1 MTENICIMRT
11 SLILALLSI
20 FGYNITSAQNKGT
33 GFVGKGYYRVRNL
46 TTERYIYVTDNKDYY
61 DITHDKEDFQGIQLW
76 KDATKAAKSPASVI
90 FIEELNSGFDLK
102 AQGTG
107 VYDLTGYYVNVIK
120 KSDGTYEV
128 SASRGGATKFLS
140 DDRTNS
146 SEQGKLGT
154 SGTTKYRRWIV
165 DKIEATHAT
174 NYIGISP
181 TITFNGKYYQTFY
194 ASFPFRTISPGMHV
208 YYISDVEGNFALLKE
223 IEGDVPAATPVI
235 IECAS
240 ANATDNRIEPLL
252 ITTAKVTD
260 NLLCGVYFCNGKR
273 PQESVDA
280 YTKFD
285 AATMRILTVAD
296 GKLVMSDNAPE
307 RLQEIMV
314 NDYTLYEQVP
324 AICIPANTCYL
335 NVDTSAPQELYVKRH
350 STGISNLHSN
360 NSSLTKEGVYSLDGT
375 QLRTTNNAEGLPAGI
390 YIIGGKKVVRR

>member
-1 MTENICIMRT
+1 MNRLH
-11 SLILALLSI
+11 SILLFTLCWYGMA
-20 FGYNITSAQNKGT
+20 YAQSKGT
-33 GFVGKGYYRVRNL
+33 GYVGKGYYRVRNL

-61 DITHDKEDFQGIQLW
+61 DIAHDKEDFQGIQLW
-76 KDATKAAKSPASVI
+76 KDAAKAAKSPASVI
-90 FIEELNSGFDLK
+90 FIEELYPGGFDLK

-107 VYDLTGYYVNVIK
+107 VYDLTGYCVNVTK

-128 SASRGGATKFLS
+128 SASRSGVTKFLS

-146 SEQGKLGT
+146 SDQGKLGT
-154 SGTTKYRRWIV
+154 SGTAKYRRWIV

-174 NYIGISP
+174 NYVGISP

-194 ASFPFRTISPGMHV
+194 ASFPFRTISLGMHV
-208 YYISDVEGNFALLKE
+208 YYISDVEGDLALIQE

-240 ANATDNRIEPLL
+240 ANATDNRIEPLPT
-252 ITTAKVTD
+252 TTARITD

-324 AICIPANTCYL
+324 AICIPANTCYFKAHANTPKQVFL
-335 NVDTSAPQELYVKRH
+335 TSDPTA
-350 STGISNLHSN
+350 I
-360 NSSLTKEGVYSLDGT
+360 NSLPCDKADKGQSRGVYSLDGT

-390 YIIGGKKVVRR
+390 YIIGGKKVVRK

>member
-1 MTENICIMRT
+1 M
-11 SLILALLSI
+11 A
-20 FGYNITSAQNKGT
+20 YAQSKGT
-33 GFVGKGYYRVRNL
+33 GYVGKGYYRVRNL

-61 DITHDKEDFQGIQLW
+61 DIAHDKEDFQGIQLW
-76 KDATKAAKSPASVI
+76 KDAAKAAKSPASVI
-90 FIEELNSGFDLK
+90 FIEELYPGGFDLK
-102 AQGTG
+102 SQGTG
-107 VYDLTGYYVNVIK
+107 VYDLTGYCVNVTK

-128 SASRGGATKFLS
+128 SASRSGVTKFLS

-146 SEQGKLGT
+146 SDQGKLGT
-154 SGTTKYRRWIV
+154 SGTAKYRRWIV

-174 NYIGISP
+174 NYVGISP
-181 TITFNGKYYQTFY
+181 TITFNGKCYQTFY
-194 ASFPFRTISPGMHV
+194 ASFPFRTISPGMRV
-208 YYISDVEGNFALLKE
+208 YYISDVEGDLALIQE

-240 ANATDNRIEPLL
+240 ANATDNRIEPLPT
-252 ITTAKVTD
+252 TTARVTD

-285 AATMRILTVAD
+285 AGTMRILTVAD

-324 AICIPANTCYL
+324 AICIPANTCYFKANANTPKQVFL
-335 NVDTSAPQELYVKRH
+335 TSDPMA
-350 STGISNLHSN
+350 ID
-360 NSSLTKEGVYSLDGT
+360 SLPSEKTDGGKPCGVYSLDGT
-375 QLRTTNNAEGLPAGI
+375 QLRTTNKAEGLPAGI

>member
-1 MTENICIMRT
+1 MNRLH
-11 SLILALLSI
+11 SILLFTLCWYGMA
-20 FGYNITSAQNKGT
+20 YAQSKGT
-33 GFVGKGYYRVRNL
+33 GYVGKGYYRVRNL

-61 DITHDKEDFQGIQLW
+61 DIAHDKEDFQGIQLW
-76 KDATKAAKSPASVI
+76 KDAAKAAKSPASVI
-90 FIEELNSGFDLK
+90 FIEELYPGGFDLK

-107 VYDLTGYYVNVIK
+107 VYDLTGYCVNVTK

-128 SASRGGATKFLS
+128 SASRSGVTKFLS

-146 SEQGKLGT
+146 SDQGKLGT
-154 SGTTKYRRWIV
+154 SGTAKYRRWIV

-174 NYIGISP
+174 NYVGISP

-194 ASFPFRTISPGMHV
+194 ASFPFRAISLGMHV
-208 YYISDVEGNFALLKE
+208 YYISDVEGDLALIQE

-240 ANATDNRIEPLL
+240 ANATDNRIEPLPT
-252 ITTAKVTD
+252 TTARVTD

-324 AICIPANTCYL
+324 AICIPANTCYFKANANTPKQVFL
-335 NVDTSAPQELYVKRH
+335 TSDPMA
-350 STGISNLHSN
+350 ID
-360 NSSLTKEGVYSLDGT
+360 SLPSEKTDGGKPCGVYSLDGT
-375 QLRTTNNAEGLPAGI
+375 QLRTTKNAEGLPAGI

>member
-1 MTENICIMRT
+1 MNRLH
-11 SLILALLSI
+11 SILLFTLCWYGMA
-20 FGYNITSAQNKGT
+20 YAQSKGT
-33 GFVGKGYYRVRNL
+33 GYVGKGYYRVRNL

-61 DITHDKEDFQGIQLW
+61 DIAHDKEDFQGIQLW
-76 KDATKAAKSPASVI
+76 KDAAKAAKSPASVI
-90 FIEELNSGFDLK
+90 FIEELYPGGFDLK

-107 VYDLTGYYVNVIK
+107 VYDLTGYCVNVTK

-128 SASRGGATKFLS
+128 SASRSGVTKFLS

-146 SEQGKLGT
+146 SDQGKLGT
-154 SGTTKYRRWIV
+154 SGTAKYRRWIV

-174 NYIGISP
+174 NYVGISP

-194 ASFPFRTISPGMHV
+194 ASFPFRTISPGMRV
-208 YYISDVEGNFALLKE
+208 YYISDVEGDLALIQE

-240 ANATDNRIEPLL
+240 ANATDNRIEPLPT
-252 ITTAKVTD
+252 TTAQVTD

-324 AICIPANTCYL
+324 AICIPANTCYFKANANTPKQVFL
-335 NVDTSAPQELYVKRH
+335 TSDPTA
-350 STGISNLHSN
+350 ID
-360 NSSLTKEGVYSLDGT
+360 SLPSEKTDGGKPCGVYSLDGT

>member
-1 MTENICIMRT
+1 M
-11 SLILALLSI
+11 A
-20 FGYNITSAQNKGT
+20 YAQSKGT
-33 GFVGKGYYRVRNL
+33 GYVGKGYYRVRNL

-61 DITHDKEDFQGIQLW
+61 DIAHDKEDFQGIQLW
-76 KDATKAAKSPASVI
+76 KDAAKAAKSPASVI
-90 FIEELNSGFDLK
+90 FIEELYPGGFDLK

-107 VYDLTGYYVNVIK
+107 VYDLTGYCVNVTK

-128 SASRGGATKFLS
+128 SASRSGVTKFLS

-146 SEQGKLGT
+146 SDQGKLGT
-154 SGTTKYRRWIV
+154 SGTAKYRRWIV

-174 NYIGISP
+174 NYVGISP

-208 YYISDVEGNFALLKE
+208 YYISDVEGDLALIQE

-240 ANATDNRIEPLL
+240 ANATDNRIEPPPT
-252 ITTAKVTD
+252 TTARVTD

-324 AICIPANTCYL
+324 AICIPANTCYFKANANTPKQVFL
-335 NVDTSAPQELYVKRH
+335 TSDPTA
-350 STGISNLHSN
+350 ID
-360 NSSLTKEGVYSLDGT
+360 SLPSEKTDSGKPCGVYSLDGT

>member
-1 MTENICIMRT
+1 MNRLH
-11 SLILALLSI
+11 SILLFTLCWYGMA
-20 FGYNITSAQNKGT
+20 YAQSKGT
-33 GFVGKGYYRVRNL
+33 GYVGKGYYRVRNL

-61 DITHDKEDFQGIQLW
+61 DIAHDKEDFQGIQLW
-76 KDATKAAKSPASVI
+76 KDAAKAAKSPASVI
-90 FIEELNSGFDLK
+90 FIEELYPGGFDLK

-107 VYDLTGYYVNVIK
+107 VYDLTGYCVNVTK

-128 SASRGGATKFLS
+128 SASRSGVTKFLS

-146 SEQGKLGT
+146 SDQGKLGT
-154 SGTTKYRRWIV
+154 SGTAKYRRWIV

-174 NYIGISP
+174 NYVGISP

-194 ASFPFRTISPGMHV
+194 ASFPFRTISPGMRV
-208 YYISDVEGNFALLKE
+208 YYISDVEGDLALIQE

-240 ANATDNRIEPLL
+240 ANATDNRIEPLPT
-252 ITTAKVTD
+252 TTARVTD
-260 NLLCGVYFCNGKR
+260 NLLCGIYFCNGKR

-324 AICIPANTCYL
+324 AICIPANTCYFKANANTPKQVFL
-335 NVDTSAPQELYVKRH
+335 TSDPMA
-350 STGISNLHSN
+350 ID
-360 NSSLTKEGVYSLDGT
+360 SLPSEKTDGGKPCGVYSLDGT

>member
-1 MTENICIMRT
+1 M
-11 SLILALLSI
+11 A
-20 FGYNITSAQNKGT
+20 YAQSKGT
-33 GFVGKGYYRVRNL
+33 GYVGKGYYRVRNL

-61 DITHDKEDFQGIQLW
+61 DIAHDKEDFQGIQLW
-76 KDATKAAKSPASVI
+76 KDAAKAAKSPASVI
-90 FIEELNSGFDLK
+90 FIEELYPGGFDLK

-107 VYDLTGYYVNVIK
+107 VYDLTGYCVNVTK

-128 SASRGGATKFLS
+128 SASRSGVTKFLS

-146 SEQGKLGT
+146 SDQGKLGT
-154 SGTTKYRRWIV
+154 SGTAKYRRWIV

-174 NYIGISP
+174 NYVGINP

-194 ASFPFRTISPGMHV
+194 ASFPFRTISPGMRV
-208 YYISDVEGNFALLKE
+208 YYISDVEGDLALIQE

-240 ANATDNRIEPLL
+240 ANATDNRIEPLPT
-252 ITTAKVTD
+252 TTARVTD

-324 AICIPANTCYL
+324 AICIPANTCYFKANANTPKQVFL
-335 NVDTSAPQELYVKRH
+335 TSDPTA
-350 STGISNLHSN
+350 ID
-360 NSSLTKEGVYSLDGT
+360 SLPSEKTDGGKPCGVYSLDGT

>member
-1 MTENICIMRT
+1 M
-11 SLILALLSI
+11 A
-20 FGYNITSAQNKGT
+20 YAQSKGT
-33 GFVGKGYYRVRNL
+33 GYVGKGYYRVRNL

-61 DITHDKEDFQGIQLW
+61 DIAHDKEDFQGIQLW
-76 KDATKAAKSPASVI
+76 KDAAKAAKSPASVI
-90 FIEELNSGFDLK
+90 FIEELYPGGFDLK

-107 VYDLTGYYVNVIK
+107 VYDLTGYCVNVTK

-128 SASRGGATKFLS
+128 SASRSGVTKFLS

-146 SEQGKLGT
+146 SDQGKLGT
-154 SGTTKYRRWIV
+154 SGTAKYRRWIV

-174 NYIGISP
+174 NYVGISP

-194 ASFPFRTISPGMHV
+194 ASFPFRTISPGMRV
-208 YYISDVEGNFALLKE
+208 YYISDVEGDLALIQE

-240 ANATDNRIEPLL
+240 ANATDNRIEPLPT
-252 ITTAKVTD
+252 TTARVTD

-324 AICIPANTCYL
+324 AICIPANTCYFKANANTPKQVFL
-335 NVDTSAPQELYVKRH
+335 TSDPMA
-350 STGISNLHSN
+350 ID
-360 NSSLTKEGVYSLDGT
+360 SLPSEKTDGGKPCGVYSLDGT
-375 QLRTTNNAEGLPAGI
+375 QLRTTNKAEGLPAGI

>member
-1 MTENICIMRT
+1 MNRLH
-11 SLILALLSI
+11 SILLFTLCWYGMA
-20 FGYNITSAQNKGT
+20 YAQSKGT
-33 GFVGKGYYRVRNL
+33 GYVGKGYYRVRNL

-61 DITHDKEDFQGIQLW
+61 DIAHDKEDFQGIQLW
-76 KDATKAAKSPASVI
+76 KDAAKAAKSPASVI
-90 FIEELNSGFDLK
+90 FIEELYPGGFDLK

-107 VYDLTGYYVNVIK
+107 VYDLTGYCVNVTK

-128 SASRGGATKFLS
+128 SASRSGVTKFLS

-146 SEQGKLGT
+146 SDQGKLGT
-154 SGTTKYRRWIV
+154 SGTAKYRRWIV

-174 NYIGISP
+174 NYVGISP

-194 ASFPFRTISPGMHV
+194 ASFPFRTISPGMRV
-208 YYISDVEGNFALLKE
+208 YYISDVEGDLALIQE

-235 IECAS
+235 IECTS
-240 ANATDNRIEPLL
+240 ANATDNRIEPLPT
-252 ITTAKVTD
+252 TTAQVTD

-324 AICIPANTCYL
+324 AICIPANTCYFKANANTPKQVFL
-335 NVDTSAPQELYVKRH
+335 TSDPTA
-350 STGISNLHSN
+350 ID
-360 NSSLTKEGVYSLDGT
+360 SLPSEKTDGGKPCGVYSLDGT

>member
-1 MTENICIMRT
+1 MNRLH
-11 SLILALLSI
+11 SFLL
-20 FGYNITSAQNKGT
+20 FTLCWYGMAYAQSKGT
-33 GFVGKGYYRVRNL
+33 GYVGKGYYRVRNL

-61 DITHDKEDFQGIQLW
+61 DIAHDKEDFQGIQLW
-76 KDATKAAKSPASVI
+76 KDAAKAAKSPASVI
-90 FIEELNSGFDLK
+90 FIEELYPGGFDLK

-107 VYDLTGYYVNVIK
+107 VYDLTGYCVNVIK

-128 SASRGGATKFLS
+128 SASRSGVTKFLS

-146 SEQGKLGT
+146 SDQGKLGT
-154 SGTTKYRRWIV
+154 SGTAKYRRWIV

-174 NYIGISP
+174 NYVGISP

-194 ASFPFRTISPGMHV
+194 ASFPFRTISPGMRV
-208 YYISDVEGNFALLKE
+208 YYISDVEGDLALIQE

-240 ANATDNRIEPLL
+240 ANATDNRIEPLPT
-252 ITTAKVTD
+252 TTARVTD

-324 AICIPANTCYL
+324 AICIPANTCYFKANANTPKQVFL
-335 NVDTSAPQELYVKRH
+335 TSDPTA
-350 STGISNLHSN
+350 ID
-360 NSSLTKEGVYSLDGT
+360 SLPSEKTDGGKPCGVYSLDGT

>member
-1 MTENICIMRT
+1 MNRLH
-11 SLILALLSI
+11 SILLFTLCWYGMA
-20 FGYNITSAQNKGT
+20 YAQSKGT
-33 GFVGKGYYRVRNL
+33 GYVGKGYYRVRNL

-61 DITHDKEDFQGIQLW
+61 DIAHDKEDFQGIQLW
-76 KDATKAAKSPASVI
+76 KDAAKAAKSPASVI
-90 FIEELNSGFDLK
+90 FIEELYPGGFDLK

-107 VYDLTGYYVNVIK
+107 VYDLTGYYVNVTK

-165 DKIEATHAT
+165 DKIEANHAT
-174 NYIGISP
+174 NYVGINP

-208 YYISDVEGNFALLKE
+208 YYISDVEGDLALIQE

-240 ANATDNRIEPLL
+240 ANATDNRIEPLPT
-252 ITTAKVTD
+252 TTARVTD

-324 AICIPANTCYL
+324 AICIPANTCYFKANANTPKQVFL
-335 NVDTSAPQELYVKRH
+335 TSDPTA
-350 STGISNLHSN
+350 ID
-360 NSSLTKEGVYSLDGT
+360 SLPSEKTDGGKPCGVYSLDGT

>member
-1 MTENICIMRT
+1 MNRLH
-11 SLILALLSI
+11 SILLFTLCWYGMA
-20 FGYNITSAQNKGT
+20 YAQSKGT
-33 GFVGKGYYRVRNL
+33 GYVGKGYYRVRNL

-61 DITHDKEDFQGIQLW
+61 DIAHDKEDFQGIQLW
-76 KDATKAAKSPASVI
+76 KDAAKAAKSPASVI
-90 FIEELNSGFDLK
+90 FIEELYPGGFDLK

-107 VYDLTGYYVNVIK
+107 VYDLTGYCVNVTK

-128 SASRGGATKFLS
+128 SASRSGVTKFLS

-146 SEQGKLGT
+146 SDQGKLGT
-154 SGTTKYRRWIV
+154 SGTAKYRRWIV

-174 NYIGISP
+174 NYVGISP

-208 YYISDVEGNFALLKE
+208 YYISDVEGYLALIQE

-240 ANATDNRIEPLL
+240 ANATDNRIEPLPT
-252 ITTAKVTD
+252 TTARVTD

-324 AICIPANTCYL
+324 AICIPANTCYFKANANTPKQVFL
-335 NVDTSAPQELYVKRH
+335 TSDPTA
-350 STGISNLHSN
+350 ID
-360 NSSLTKEGVYSLDGT
+360 SLPSEKTDGGKPCGVYSLDGT
-375 QLRTTNNAEGLPAGI
+375 QLRTTNKAEGLPAGI

>member
-1 MTENICIMRT
+1 MNRLH
-11 SLILALLSI
+11 SILLFTLCWYGMA
-20 FGYNITSAQNKGT
+20 YAQSKGT
-33 GFVGKGYYRVRNL
+33 GYVGKGYYRVRNL

-61 DITHDKEDFQGIQLW
+61 DIAHDKEDFQGIQLW
-76 KDATKAAKSPASVI
+76 KDAAKAAKSPASVI
-90 FIEELNSGFDLK
+90 FIEELYPGGFDLK

-107 VYDLTGYYVNVIK
+107 VYDLTGYCVNVTK

-128 SASRGGATKFLS
+128 SASRSGVTKFLS

-146 SEQGKLGT
+146 SDQGKLGT
-154 SGTTKYRRWIV
+154 SGTAKYRRWIV

-174 NYIGISP
+174 NYVGISP

-208 YYISDVEGNFALLKE
+208 YYISDVEGDLALIQE

-240 ANATDNRIEPLL
+240 ANATDNRIEPLPT
-252 ITTAKVTD
+252 TTARVTD

-324 AICIPANTCYL
+324 AICIPANTCYFKANANTPKQVFL
-335 NVDTSAPQELYVKRH
+335 TSDPTA
-350 STGISNLHSN
+350 ID
-360 NSSLTKEGVYSLDGT
+360 SLPSEKTDGRKPCGVYSLDGT

>member
-1 MTENICIMRT
+1 MNRLH
-11 SLILALLSI
+11 SILLFTLCWYGMA
-20 FGYNITSAQNKGT
+20 YAQSKGT
-33 GFVGKGYYRVRNL
+33 GYVGKGYYRVRNL
-46 TTERYIYVTDNKDYY
+46 TTERYIYVTDNKDFY
-61 DITHDKEDFQGIQLW
+61 DIAHDKEDFQGIQLW
-76 KDATKAAKSPASVI
+76 KDAAKAAKSPASVI
-90 FIEELNSGFDLK
+90 FIEELYPGGFDLK

-107 VYDLTGYYVNVIK
+107 VYDLTGYCVNVTK

-128 SASRGGATKFLS
+128 SASRSGVTKFLS

-146 SEQGKLGT
+146 SDQGKLGT
-154 SGTTKYRRWIV
+154 SGTAKYRRWIV

-174 NYIGISP
+174 NYVGISP
-181 TITFNGKYYQTFY
+181 TITLNGKYYQTFY
-194 ASFPFRTISPGMHV
+194 ASFPFRTISPGMRV
-208 YYISDVEGNFALLKE
+208 YYISDVEGDLALIQE
-223 IEGDVPAATPVI
+223 IEGDVPAAMPVI

-240 ANATDNRIEPLL
+240 ANATDNRIEPLPT
-252 ITTAKVTD
+252 TTARVTD

-324 AICIPANTCYL
+324 AICIPANTCYFKAHANTPKQVFL
-335 NVDTSAPQELYVKRH
+335 TSDPTA
-350 STGISNLHSN
+350 ID
-360 NSSLTKEGVYSLDGT
+360 SLPSEKTDGGKPCGVYSLDGT

>member
-1 MTENICIMRT
+1 M
-11 SLILALLSI
+11 A
-20 FGYNITSAQNKGT
+20 YAQSKGT
-33 GFVGKGYYRVRNL
+33 GYVGKGYYRVRNL

-61 DITHDKEDFQGIQLW
+61 DIAHDKEDFQGIQLW
-76 KDATKAAKSPASVI
+76 KDAAKAAKSPASVI
-90 FIEELNSGFDLK
+90 FIEELYPGGFDLK

-107 VYDLTGYYVNVIK
+107 VYDLTGYCVNVTK

-128 SASRGGATKFLS
+128 SASRSGVTKFLS

-146 SEQGKLGT
+146 SDQGKLGT
-154 SGTTKYRRWIV
+154 SGTAKYRRWIV

-174 NYIGISP
+174 NYVGISP

-194 ASFPFRTISPGMHV
+194 ASFPFRTISPGMRV
-208 YYISDVEGNFALLKE
+208 YYISDVEGDLALIQE

-240 ANATDNRIEPLL
+240 ANATDNRIEPLPT
-252 ITTAKVTD
+252 TTARVTD

-324 AICIPANTCYL
+324 AICIPANTCYFKANANTPKQVFL
-335 NVDTSAPQELYVKRH
+335 TSDPTA
-350 STGISNLHSN
+350 ID
-360 NSSLTKEGVYSLDGT
+360 SLPSEKTDGGKPCGVYSLDGT

>member
-1 MTENICIMRT
+1 M
-11 SLILALLSI
+11 A
-20 FGYNITSAQNKGT
+20 YAQSKGT
-33 GFVGKGYYRVRNL
+33 GYVGKGYYRVRNL
-46 TTERYIYVTDNKDYY
+46 TTERYIYVTDNKDFY
-61 DITHDKEDFQGIQLW
+61 DIAHDKEDFQGIQLW
-76 KDATKAAKSPASVI
+76 KDAAKAAKSPASVI
-90 FIEELNSGFDLK
+90 FIEELYPGGFDLK

-107 VYDLTGYYVNVIK
+107 VYDLTGYCVNVTK

-128 SASRGGATKFLS
+128 SASRSGVTKFLS

-146 SEQGKLGT
+146 SDQGKLGT
-154 SGTTKYRRWIV
+154 SGTAKYRRWIV

-174 NYIGISP
+174 NYVGISP

-194 ASFPFRTISPGMHV
+194 ASFPFRTISPGMRV
-208 YYISDVEGNFALLKE
+208 YYISDVEGDLALIQE

-240 ANATDNRIEPLL
+240 ANATDNRIEPLPT
-252 ITTAKVTD
+252 TTARVTD

-324 AICIPANTCYL
+324 AICIPANTCYFKAHANTPKQVFL
-335 NVDTSAPQELYVKRH
+335 TSDPTA
-350 STGISNLHSN
+350 ID
-360 NSSLTKEGVYSLDGT
+360 SLPSEKTDGGKHCGVYSLDGT

>member
-1 MTENICIMRT
+1 MNRLH
-11 SLILALLSI
+11 SILLFTLCWYGMA
-20 FGYNITSAQNKGT
+20 YAQSKGT
-33 GFVGKGYYRVRNL
+33 GYVGKGYYRVRNL
-46 TTERYIYVTDNKDYY
+46 TTERYIYVTDNKDFY
-61 DITHDKEDFQGIQLW
+61 DIAHDKEDFQGIQLW
-76 KDATKAAKSPASVI
+76 KDAAKAAKSPASVI
-90 FIEELNSGFDLK
+90 FIEELYPGGFDLK

-107 VYDLTGYYVNVIK
+107 VYDLTGYCVNVTK

-128 SASRGGATKFLS
+128 SASRSGVTKFLS

-146 SEQGKLGT
+146 SDQGKLGT
-154 SGTTKYRRWIV
+154 SGTAKYRRWIV

-174 NYIGISP
+174 NYVGISP

-194 ASFPFRTISPGMHV
+194 ASFPFRTISLGMRV
-208 YYISDVEGNFALLKE
+208 YYISDVEGDLALIQE

-240 ANATDNRIEPLL
+240 TNATDNRIEPLPT
-252 ITTAKVTD
+252 TTARVTD

-324 AICIPANTCYL
+324 AICIPANTCYFKANANTPKQVFL
-335 NVDTSAPQELYVKRH
+335 TSDPTA
-350 STGISNLHSN
+350 ID
-360 NSSLTKEGVYSLDGT
+360 SLPSEKTDGRKPCGVYSLDGT

>member
-1 MTENICIMRT
+1 MNRLH
-11 SLILALLSI
+11 SILLFTLCWYGMA
-20 FGYNITSAQNKGT
+20 YAQSKGT
-33 GFVGKGYYRVRNL
+33 GYVGKGYYRVRNL

-61 DITHDKEDFQGIQLW
+61 DIAHDKEDFQGIQLW
-76 KDATKAAKSPASVI
+76 KDAAKAAKSPASVI
-90 FIEELNSGFDLK
+90 FIEELYPGGFDLK

-107 VYDLTGYYVNVIK
+107 VYDLTGYCVNVTK

-128 SASRGGATKFLS
+128 SASRSGVTKFLS

-146 SEQGKLGT
+146 SDQGKLGT
-154 SGTTKYRRWIV
+154 SGTAKYRRWIV

-174 NYIGISP
+174 NYVGISP

-194 ASFPFRTISPGMHV
+194 ASFPFRTISPGMRV
-208 YYISDVEGNFALLKE
+208 YYISDVEGDLALIQE

-240 ANATDNRIEPLL
+240 ANATDNRIEPLPT
-252 ITTAKVTD
+252 TTARVTD
-260 NLLCGVYFCNGKR
+260 NLLCGVYFCNGQR

-324 AICIPANTCYL
+324 AICIPANTCYFKANANTPKQVFL
-335 NVDTSAPQELYVKRH
+335 TSDPTA
-350 STGISNLHSN
+350 I
-360 NSSLTKEGVYSLDGT
+360 NSLPSEKTYGGKPCGVYSLDGT

>member
-1 MTENICIMRT
+1 MNRLH
-11 SLILALLSI
+11 SILLFTLCWYGMA
-20 FGYNITSAQNKGT
+20 YAQSKGT
-33 GFVGKGYYRVRNL
+33 GYVGKGYYRVRNL

-61 DITHDKEDFQGIQLW
+61 DIAHDKEDFQGIQLW
-76 KDATKAAKSPASVI
+76 KDAAKAAKSPASVI
-90 FIEELNSGFDLK
+90 FIEELYPGGFDLK

-107 VYDLTGYYVNVIK
+107 VYDLTGYCVNVTK

-128 SASRGGATKFLS
+128 SASRSGVTKFLS

-146 SEQGKLGT
+146 SDQGKLGT
-154 SGTTKYRRWIV
+154 SGTAKYRRWIV

-174 NYIGISP
+174 NYVGISP

-194 ASFPFRTISPGMHV
+194 ASFPFRTISPGMRV
-208 YYISDVEGNFALLKE
+208 YYISDVEGDLALIQE

-235 IECAS
+235 IECTS
-240 ANATDNRIEPLL
+240 ANATDNRIEPLPT
-252 ITTAKVTD
+252 TTAQVTD

-324 AICIPANTCYL
+324 AICIPANTCYFKAHANTPKQVFL
-335 NVDTSAPQELYVKRH
+335 TSDPTA
-350 STGISNLHSN
+350 ID
-360 NSSLTKEGVYSLDGT
+360 SLPSEKTDGGKPCGVYSLDGT
-375 QLRTTNNAEGLPAGI
+375 QLRTTNKAEGLPAGI

>member
-1 MTENICIMRT
+1 MNRLH
-11 SLILALLSI
+11 SILLFTLCWYGMA
-20 FGYNITSAQNKGT
+20 YAQSKGT
-33 GFVGKGYYRVRNL
+33 GYVGKGYYRVRNL

-61 DITHDKEDFQGIQLW
+61 DIAHDKEDFQGIQLW
-76 KDATKAAKSPASVI
+76 KDAAKAAKSPASVI
-90 FIEELNSGFDLK
+90 FIEELYPGGFDLK

-107 VYDLTGYYVNVIK
+107 VYDLTGYCVNVTK

-128 SASRGGATKFLS
+128 SASRSGVTKFLS

-146 SEQGKLGT
+146 SDQGKLGT
-154 SGTTKYRRWIV
+154 SGTAKYRRWIV
-165 DKIEATHAT
+165 DKIEANHAT
-174 NYIGISP
+174 NYVGISP

-194 ASFPFRTISPGMHV
+194 ASFPFRTISPGMRV
-208 YYISDVEGNFALLKE
+208 YYISDVEGDLTLIQE

-240 ANATDNRIEPLL
+240 ANATDNRIEPLPT
-252 ITTAKVTD
+252 TTARVTD

-324 AICIPANTCYL
+324 AICIPANTCYFKANANTPKQVFL
-335 NVDTSAPQELYVKRH
+335 TSDPTA
-350 STGISNLHSN
+350 ID
-360 NSSLTKEGVYSLDGT
+360 SLPSEKTDGGKPCGVYSLDGT
-375 QLRTTNNAEGLPAGI
+375 QLRTTNKAEGLPAGI

>member
-1 MTENICIMRT
+1 MNRLH
-11 SLILALLSI
+11 SILLFTLCWYGMA
-20 FGYNITSAQNKGT
+20 YAQSKGT
-33 GFVGKGYYRVRNL
+33 GYVGKGYYRVRNL

-61 DITHDKEDFQGIQLW
+61 DIAHDKEDFQGIQLW
-76 KDATKAAKSPASVI
+76 KDAAKAAKSPASVI
-90 FIEELNSGFDLK
+90 FIEELYPGGFDLK

-107 VYDLTGYYVNVIK
+107 VYDLTGYCVNVTK

-128 SASRGGATKFLS
+128 SASRSGVTKFLS

-146 SEQGKLGT
+146 SDQGKLGT
-154 SGTTKYRRWIV
+154 SGTAKYRRWIV

-174 NYIGISP
+174 NYVGISP

-208 YYISDVEGNFALLKE
+208 YYISDVEGDLALIQE

-240 ANATDNRIEPLL
+240 ANATDNRIELL
-252 ITTAKVTD
+252 PTTTARVTD
-260 NLLCGVYFCNGKR
+260 NLLCGIYFCNGKR

-324 AICIPANTCYL
+324 AICIPANTCYFKANANTPKQVFL
-335 NVDTSAPQELYVKRH
+335 TSDPMA
-350 STGISNLHSN
+350 ID
-360 NSSLTKEGVYSLDGT
+360 SLPSEKTDGGKPCGVYSLDGT
-375 QLRTTNNAEGLPAGI
+375 QLRMTNNAEGLPAGI

>member
-1 MTENICIMRT
+1 MNRLH
-11 SLILALLSI
+11 SILLFTLCWYGMA
-20 FGYNITSAQNKGT
+20 YAQSKGT
-33 GFVGKGYYRVRNL
+33 GYVGKGYYRVRNL

-61 DITHDKEDFQGIQLW
+61 DIAHDKEDFQGIQLW
-76 KDATKAAKSPASVI
+76 KDAAKAAKSPASVI
-90 FIEELNSGFDLK
+90 FIEELYPGGFDLK

-107 VYDLTGYYVNVIK
+107 VYDLTGYCVNVTK

-128 SASRGGATKFLS
+128 SASRSGVTKFLS

-146 SEQGKLGT
+146 SDQGKLGT
-154 SGTTKYRRWIV
+154 SGTAKYRRWIV

-174 NYIGISP
+174 NYVGISP
-181 TITFNGKYYQTFY
+181 TITLNGKYYQTFY
-194 ASFPFRTISPGMHV
+194 ASFPFRTISPGMRV
-208 YYISDVEGNFALLKE
+208 YYISDVEGDLALIQE

-240 ANATDNRIEPLL
+240 ANATDNRIEPLPT
-252 ITTAKVTD
+252 TTARVTD

-324 AICIPANTCYL
+324 AICIPANTCYFKANANTPKQVFL
-335 NVDTSAPQELYVKRH
+335 TSDPMA
-350 STGISNLHSN
+350 ID
-360 NSSLTKEGVYSLDGT
+360 SLPSEKTDGGKPCGVYSLDGT

>member
-1 MTENICIMRT
+1 M
-11 SLILALLSI
+11 A
-20 FGYNITSAQNKGT
+20 YAQSKGT
-33 GFVGKGYYRVRNL
+33 GYVGKGYYRVRNL

-61 DITHDKEDFQGIQLW
+61 DIAHDKEDFQGIQLW
-76 KDATKAAKSPASVI
+76 KDAAKAAKSPASVI
-90 FIEELNSGFDLK
+90 FIEELYPGGFDLK

-107 VYDLTGYYVNVIK
+107 VYDLTGYCVNVTK

-128 SASRGGATKFLS
+128 SASRSGVTKFLS

-146 SEQGKLGT
+146 SDQGKLGT
-154 SGTTKYRRWIV
+154 SGTAKYRRWIV

-174 NYIGISP
+174 NYVGINP

-194 ASFPFRTISPGMHV
+194 ASFPFRTISPGMRV
-208 YYISDVEGNFALLKE
+208 YYISDVEGDLALIQE
-223 IEGDVPAATPVI
+223 IEGDIPAATPVI

-240 ANATDNRIEPLL
+240 ANATDNRIEPLPT
-252 ITTAKVTD
+252 TTARVTD

-324 AICIPANTCYL
+324 AICIPANTCYFKANANTPKQVFL
-335 NVDTSAPQELYVKRH
+335 TSDPTA
-350 STGISNLHSN
+350 ID
-360 NSSLTKEGVYSLDGT
+360 SLPSEKTDGGKPCGVYSLDGT
-375 QLRTTNNAEGLPAGI
+375 LLRTTNKAEGLPAGI

>member
-1 MTENICIMRT
+1 MNRLH
-11 SLILALLSI
+11 SILLFTLCWYGMA
-20 FGYNITSAQNKGT
+20 YAQSKGT
-33 GFVGKGYYRVRNL
+33 GYVGKGYYRVRNL

-61 DITHDKEDFQGIQLW
+61 DIAHDKEDFQGIQLW
-76 KDATKAAKSPASVI
+76 KDAAKAAKSPASVI
-90 FIEELNSGFDLK
+90 FIEELYPGGFDLK

-107 VYDLTGYYVNVIK
+107 VYDLTGYCVNVTK

-128 SASRGGATKFLS
+128 SASRSGVTKFLS

-146 SEQGKLGT
+146 SDQGKLGT
-154 SGTTKYRRWIV
+154 SGTAKYRRWIV

-174 NYIGISP
+174 NYVGISP

-194 ASFPFRTISPGMHV
+194 ASFPFRTISPGMRV
-208 YYISDVEGNFALLKE
+208 YYISDVEGDLALIQE

-240 ANATDNRIEPLL
+240 ANATDNRIEPLPT
-252 ITTAKVTD
+252 TTARVTD

-307 RLQEIMV
+307 CLQEIMV

-324 AICIPANTCYL
+324 AICIPANTCYFKANANTPKQVFL
-335 NVDTSAPQELYVKRH
+335 TSDPTA
-350 STGISNLHSN
+350 ID
-360 NSSLTKEGVYSLDGT
+360 SLPSEKTDGGKPCGVYSLDGT

>member
-1 MTENICIMRT
+1 MNRLH
-11 SLILALLSI
+11 SILLFTLCWYGMA
-20 FGYNITSAQNKGT
+20 YAQSKGT
-33 GFVGKGYYRVRNL
+33 GYVGKGYYRVRNL

-61 DITHDKEDFQGIQLW
+61 DIAHDKEDFQGIQLW
-76 KDATKAAKSPASVI
+76 KDAAKAAKSPASVI
-90 FIEELNSGFDLK
+90 FIEELYPDGFDLK

-107 VYDLTGYYVNVIK
+107 VYDLTGYCVNVTK

-128 SASRGGATKFLS
+128 SASRSGVTKFLS

-146 SEQGKLGT
+146 SDQGKLGT
-154 SGTTKYRRWIV
+154 SGTAKYRRWIV

-174 NYIGISP
+174 NYVGISP

-194 ASFPFRTISPGMHV
+194 ASFPFRTISPGMRV
-208 YYISDVEGNFALLKE
+208 YYISDVEGDLALIQE

-240 ANATDNRIEPLL
+240 ANATDNRIEPLPT
-252 ITTAKVTD
+252 TTARVTD

-324 AICIPANTCYL
+324 AICIPANTCYFKANANTPKQVFL
-335 NVDTSAPQELYVKRH
+335 TSDPTA
-350 STGISNLHSN
+350 ID
-360 NSSLTKEGVYSLDGT
+360 SLPSQKTDGGKPCGGYSLDGT
-375 QLRTTNNAEGLPAGI
+375 QLRTTNNAEGLPAGL
-390 YIIGGKKVVRR
+390 YIIGGKKVVRK

>member
-1 MTENICIMRT
+1 MNRLH
-11 SLILALLSI
+11 SILLFTLCWYGMA
-20 FGYNITSAQNKGT
+20 YAQSKGT
-33 GFVGKGYYRVRNL
+33 GYVGKGYYRVRNL

-61 DITHDKEDFQGIQLW
+61 DIAHDKEDFQGIQLW
-76 KDATKAAKSPASVI
+76 KDAAKAAKSPASVI
-90 FIEELNSGFDLK
+90 FIEELYPGGFDLK

-107 VYDLTGYYVNVIK
+107 VYDLTGYCVNVTK

-128 SASRGGATKFLS
+128 SASRSGVTKFLS

-146 SEQGKLGT
+146 SDQGKLGT
-154 SGTTKYRRWIV
+154 SGTAKYRRWIV

-174 NYIGISP
+174 NYVGISP

-194 ASFPFRTISPGMHV
+194 ASFPFRTISPGMRV
-208 YYISDVEGNFALLKE
+208 YYISDVEGDLALIQE

-240 ANATDNRIEPLL
+240 ANATDNRIEPLPT
-252 ITTAKVTD
+252 TTARVTD

-324 AICIPANTCYL
+324 AICIPANTCYFKANANTPKQVFL
-335 NVDTSAPQELYVKRH
+335 TSDPTA
-350 STGISNLHSN
+350 ID
-360 NSSLTKEGVYSLDGT
+360 SLPSEKTDGGKPCGVYSLDGT

>member
-1 MTENICIMRT
+1 MNRLH
-11 SLILALLSI
+11 SILLFTLCWYGMA
-20 FGYNITSAQNKGT
+20 YAQSKGT
-33 GFVGKGYYRVRNL
+33 GYVGKGYYRVRNL

-61 DITHDKEDFQGIQLW
+61 DIAHDKEDFQGIQLW
-76 KDATKAAKSPASVI
+76 KDAAKAAKSPASVI
-90 FIEELNSGFDLK
+90 FIEELYPGGFDLK

-107 VYDLTGYYVNVIK
+107 VYDLTGYCVNVTK

-128 SASRGGATKFLS
+128 SASRSGVTKFLS

-146 SEQGKLGT
+146 SDQGKLGT
-154 SGTTKYRRWIV
+154 SGTAKYRRWIV
-165 DKIEATHAT
+165 DKIEANHAT
-174 NYIGISP
+174 NYVGISP
-181 TITFNGKYYQTFY
+181 TITFSGKYYQTFY
-194 ASFPFRTISPGMHV
+194 ASFPFRTISPGMRV
-208 YYISDVEGNFALLKE
+208 YYISDVEGDLALIQE

-240 ANATDNRIEPLL
+240 ANATDNRIEPLPT
-252 ITTAKVTD
+252 TTARVTD

-324 AICIPANTCYL
+324 AICIPANTCYFKANANTPKQVFL
-335 NVDTSAPQELYVKRH
+335 TSDPTA
-350 STGISNLHSN
+350 ID
-360 NSSLTKEGVYSLDGT
+360 SLPSEKTDGGKPCGVYSLDGT

>member
-1 MTENICIMRT
+1 MNRLH
-11 SLILALLSI
+11 SILLFTLCWYGMA
-20 FGYNITSAQNKGT
+20 YAQSKGT
-33 GFVGKGYYRVRNL
+33 GYVGKGYYRVRNL

-61 DITHDKEDFQGIQLW
+61 DIAHDKEDFQGIQLW
-76 KDATKAAKSPASVI
+76 KDAAKAAKSPASVI
-90 FIEELNSGFDLK
+90 FIEELYPGGFDLK

-107 VYDLTGYYVNVIK
+107 VYDLTGYCVNVTK

-128 SASRGGATKFLS
+128 SASRSGVTKFLS

-146 SEQGKLGT
+146 SDQGKLGT
-154 SGTTKYRRWIV
+154 SGTAKYRRWIV

-174 NYIGISP
+174 NYVGISP

-194 ASFPFRTISPGMHV
+194 ASFPFRTISPGMRV
-208 YYISDVEGNFALLKE
+208 YYISDVEGDLALIQE
-223 IEGDVPAATPVI
+223 IEGDVPAVTPVI

-240 ANATDNRIEPLL
+240 ANATDNRIEPLPT
-252 ITTAKVTD
+252 TTARVTD

-324 AICIPANTCYL
+324 AICIPANTCYFKANANTPKQVFL
-335 NVDTSAPQELYVKRH
+335 TSDPTA
-350 STGISNLHSN
+350 ID
-360 NSSLTKEGVYSLDGT
+360 SLPSEKTDGGKPCGVYSLDGT

>member
-1 MTENICIMRT
+1 MNRLH
-11 SLILALLSI
+11 SILLFTLCWYGMA
-20 FGYNITSAQNKGT
+20 YAQSKGT
-33 GFVGKGYYRVRNL
+33 GYVGKGYYRVRNL

-61 DITHDKEDFQGIQLW
+61 DIAHDKEDFQGIQLW
-76 KDATKAAKSPASVI
+76 KDAAKAAKSPASVI
-90 FIEELNSGFDLK
+90 FIEELYPGGFDLK

-107 VYDLTGYYVNVIK
+107 VYDLTGYCVNVTK

-128 SASRGGATKFLS
+128 SASRSGVTKFLS

-146 SEQGKLGT
+146 SDQGKLGT
-154 SGTTKYRRWIV
+154 SGTAKYRRWIV

-194 ASFPFRTISPGMHV
+194 ASFPFRTISPGMRV
-208 YYISDVEGNFALLKE
+208 YYISDVEGDLALIQE

-235 IECAS
+235 IECTS
-240 ANATDNRIEPLL
+240 ANATDNRIEPLPT
-252 ITTAKVTD
+252 TTARVTD

-324 AICIPANTCYL
+324 AICIPANTCYFKANANTPKQVFL
-335 NVDTSAPQELYVKRH
+335 TSDPTA
-350 STGISNLHSN
+350 ID
-360 NSSLTKEGVYSLDGT
+360 SLPSEKTDGGKPCGVYSLDGT

>member
-1 MTENICIMRT
+1 M
-11 SLILALLSI
+11 A
-20 FGYNITSAQNKGT
+20 YAQSKGT
-33 GFVGKGYYRVRNL
+33 GYVGKGYYRVRNL
-46 TTERYIYVTDNKDYY
+46 TTERYIYVTDNKDFY
-61 DITHDKEDFQGIQLW
+61 DIAHDKEDFQGIQLW
-76 KDATKAAKSPASVI
+76 KDAAKAAKSPASVI
-90 FIEELNSGFDLK
+90 FIEELYPGGFDLK

-107 VYDLTGYYVNVIK
+107 VYDLTGYCVNVTK

-128 SASRGGATKFLS
+128 SASRSGVTKFLS

-146 SEQGKLGT
+146 SDQGKLGT
-154 SGTTKYRRWIV
+154 SGTAKYRRWIV

-174 NYIGISP
+174 NYVGISP

-194 ASFPFRTISPGMHV
+194 ASFPFRTISPGMRV
-208 YYISDVEGNFALLKE
+208 YYISDVEGDLALIQE

-240 ANATDNRIEPLL
+240 ANATDNRIEPLPT
-252 ITTAKVTD
+252 TTARVTD

-324 AICIPANTCYL
+324 AICIPANTCYFKVHANTPKQVFL
-335 NVDTSAPQELYVKRH
+335 TSDPTA
-350 STGISNLHSN
+350 ID
-360 NSSLTKEGVYSLDGT
+360 SLPSEKTDGGKPCGVYSLDGT

>member
-1 MTENICIMRT
+1 M
-11 SLILALLSI
+11 A
-20 FGYNITSAQNKGT
+20 YAQSKGT
-33 GFVGKGYYRVRNL
+33 GYVGKGYYRVRNL

-61 DITHDKEDFQGIQLW
+61 DIAHDKEDFQGIQLW
-76 KDATKAAKSPASVI
+76 KDAAKAAKSPASVI
-90 FIEELNSGFDLK
+90 FIEELYPGGFDLK

-107 VYDLTGYYVNVIK
+107 VYDLTGYCVNVTK

-128 SASRGGATKFLS
+128 SASRSGVTKFLS

-146 SEQGKLGT
+146 SDQGKLGT
-154 SGTTKYRRWIV
+154 SGTAKYRRWIV

-174 NYIGISP
+174 NYVGISP

-194 ASFPFRTISPGMHV
+194 ASFPFRTISPGMRV
-208 YYISDVEGNFALLKE
+208 YYISDVEGDLALIQE

-240 ANATDNRIEPLL
+240 ANATDNRIEPLPT
-252 ITTAKVTD
+252 TTARVTD

-324 AICIPANTCYL
+324 AICIPANTCYFKANANTPKQVFL
-335 NVDTSAPQELYVKRH
+335 TSDPTAVD
-350 STGISNLHSN
+350 
-360 NSSLTKEGVYSLDGT
+360 SLPSEKTDGGKPCGVYSLDGT

>member
-1 MTENICIMRT
+1 MNRLH
-11 SLILALLSI
+11 SILLFTLCWYGMA
-20 FGYNITSAQNKGT
+20 YAQSKGT
-33 GFVGKGYYRVRNL
+33 GYVGKGYYRVRNL

-61 DITHDKEDFQGIQLW
+61 DIAHDKEDFQGIQLW
-76 KDATKAAKSPASVI
+76 KDAAKAAKSPASVI
-90 FIEELNSGFDLK
+90 FIEELYPGGFDLK

-107 VYDLTGYYVNVIK
+107 VYDLTGYCVNVTK

-128 SASRGGATKFLS
+128 SASRSGVTKFLS

-146 SEQGKLGT
+146 SDQGKLGT
-154 SGTTKYRRWIV
+154 SGTAKYRRWIV

-174 NYIGISP
+174 NYVGINP

-194 ASFPFRTISPGMHV
+194 ASFPFRTISPGMRV
-208 YYISDVEGNFALLKE
+208 YYISDVEGDLALIQE
-223 IEGDVPAATPVI
+223 IEGDIPAATPVI

-240 ANATDNRIEPLL
+240 ANATDNRIEPLPT
-252 ITTAKVTD
+252 TTARVTD

-324 AICIPANTCYL
+324 AICIPANTCYFKANANTPKQVFL
-335 NVDTSAPQELYVKRH
+335 TSDPTA
-350 STGISNLHSN
+350 ID
-360 NSSLTKEGVYSLDGT
+360 SLPSEKTDGGKPCGVYSLDGT
-375 QLRTTNNAEGLPAGI
+375 LLRTTNKAEGLPAGI

>member
-1 MTENICIMRT
+1 MNRLH
-11 SLILALLSI
+11 SILLFTLCWYGMA
-20 FGYNITSAQNKGT
+20 YAQSKGT
-33 GFVGKGYYRVRNL
+33 GYVGKGYYRVRNL

-61 DITHDKEDFQGIQLW
+61 DIAHDKEDFQGIQLW
-76 KDATKAAKSPASVI
+76 KDAAKAAKSPASVI
-90 FIEELNSGFDLK
+90 FIEELYPGGFDLK

-107 VYDLTGYYVNVIK
+107 VYDLTGYCVNVTK

-128 SASRGGATKFLS
+128 SASRSGVTKFLS

-146 SEQGKLGT
+146 SDQGKLGT
-154 SGTTKYRRWIV
+154 SGTAKYRRWIV

-174 NYIGISP
+174 NYVGISP

-194 ASFPFRTISPGMHV
+194 ASFPFRTISPGMRV
-208 YYISDVEGNFALLKE
+208 YYISDVEGDLALIQE
-223 IEGDVPAATPVI
+223 IEGDVPAVTPVI

-240 ANATDNRIEPLL
+240 ANATDNRIEPLPT
-252 ITTAKVTD
+252 TTARVTD

-285 AATMRILTVAD
+285 AATMRILTVVD

-324 AICIPANTCYL
+324 AICIPANTCYFKANANTPKQVFL
-335 NVDTSAPQELYVKRH
+335 TSDPMA
-350 STGISNLHSN
+350 ID
-360 NSSLTKEGVYSLDGT
+360 SLPSEKTDGGKPCGVYSLDGT

>member
-1 MTENICIMRT
+1 MNRLH
-11 SLILALLSI
+11 SILLFTLCWYGMA
-20 FGYNITSAQNKGT
+20 YAQSKGT
-33 GFVGKGYYRVRNL
+33 GYVGKGYYRVRNL
-46 TTERYIYVTDNKDYY
+46 TTERYIYVTDNKDFY
-61 DITHDKEDFQGIQLW
+61 DIAHDKEDFQGIQLW
-76 KDATKAAKSPASVI
+76 KDAAKAAKSPASVI
-90 FIEELNSGFDLK
+90 FIEELYPGGFDLK

-107 VYDLTGYYVNVIK
+107 VYDLTGYCVNVTK

-128 SASRGGATKFLS
+128 SASRSGVTKFLS

-146 SEQGKLGT
+146 SDQGKLGT
-154 SGTTKYRRWIV
+154 SGTAKYRRWIV

-174 NYIGISP
+174 NYVGISP

-194 ASFPFRTISPGMHV
+194 ASFPFRTISPGMRV
-208 YYISDVEGNFALLKE
+208 YYISDVEGDLALIQE

-240 ANATDNRIEPLL
+240 ANATDNRIEPLPT
-252 ITTAKVTD
+252 TTARVTD
-260 NLLCGVYFCNGKR
+260 NLLCGVYFYNGKR

-324 AICIPANTCYL
+324 AICIPANTCYFKAHANTPKQVFL
-335 NVDTSAPQELYVKRH
+335 TSDPTA
-350 STGISNLHSN
+350 ID
-360 NSSLTKEGVYSLDGT
+360 SLPSEKTDGGKPCGVYSLDGT

>member
-1 MTENICIMRT
+1 M
-11 SLILALLSI
+11 A
-20 FGYNITSAQNKGT
+20 YAQSKGT
-33 GFVGKGYYRVRNL
+33 GYVGKGYYRVRNL

-61 DITHDKEDFQGIQLW
+61 DIAHDKEDFQGIQLW
-76 KDATKAAKSPASVI
+76 KDAAKAAKSPASVI
-90 FIEELNSGFDLK
+90 FIEELYPGGFDLK

-107 VYDLTGYYVNVIK
+107 VYDLTGYCVNVTK

-128 SASRGGATKFLS
+128 SASRSGVTKFLS

-146 SEQGKLGT
+146 SDQGKLGT
-154 SGTTKYRRWIV
+154 SGTAKYRRWIV

-174 NYIGISP
+174 NYVGISP

-194 ASFPFRTISPGMHV
+194 ASFPFRTISPGMRV
-208 YYISDVEGNFALLKE
+208 YYISDVEGDLALIQE

-240 ANATDNRIEPLL
+240 ANATDNRIEPLPT
-252 ITTAKVTD
+252 TTARVTD

-324 AICIPANTCYL
+324 AICIPANTCYFKAHANTPKQVFL
-335 NVDTSAPQELYVKRH
+335 TSDPTA
-350 STGISNLHSN
+350 ID
-360 NSSLTKEGVYSLDGT
+360 SLPSEKTDGGKPCGVYSLDGT

>member
-1 MTENICIMRT
+1 MNRLH
-11 SLILALLSI
+11 SFLL
-20 FGYNITSAQNKGT
+20 FTLCWYGMAYAQSKGT
-33 GFVGKGYYRVRNL
+33 GYVGKGYYRVRNL

-61 DITHDKEDFQGIQLW
+61 DIAHDKEDFQGIQLW
-76 KDATKAAKSPASVI
+76 KDAAKAAKSPASVI
-90 FIEELNSGFDLK
+90 FIEELYPGGFDLK

-107 VYDLTGYYVNVIK
+107 VYDLTGYCVNVTK

-128 SASRGGATKFLS
+128 SASRSGVTKFLS

-146 SEQGKLGT
+146 SDQGKLGT
-154 SGTTKYRRWIV
+154 SGTAKYRRWIV

-174 NYIGISP
+174 NYVGISP

-194 ASFPFRTISPGMHV
+194 ASFPFRTISPGMRV
-208 YYISDVEGNFALLKE
+208 YYISDVEGDLALIQE

-240 ANATDNRIEPLL
+240 ANATDNRIEPLPT
-252 ITTAKVTD
+252 TTARVTD

-324 AICIPANTCYL
+324 AICIPANTCYFKAHANTPKQVFL
-335 NVDTSAPQELYVKRH
+335 TSDPTA
-350 STGISNLHSN
+350 ID
-360 NSSLTKEGVYSLDGT
+360 SLPSEKTDGGKPCGVYSLDGT

>member
-1 MTENICIMRT
+1 MT
-11 SLILALLSI
+11 
-20 FGYNITSAQNKGT
+20 YAQSKGT
-33 GFVGKGYYRVRNL
+33 GYVGKGYYRVRNL

-61 DITHDKEDFQGIQLW
+61 DIAHDKEDFQGIQLW
-76 KDATKAAKSPASVI
+76 KDAAKAAKSPASVI
-90 FIEELNSGFDLK
+90 FIEELYPGGFDLK

-107 VYDLTGYYVNVIK
+107 VYDLTGYCVNVTK

-128 SASRGGATKFLS
+128 SASRSGVTKFLS

-146 SEQGKLGT
+146 SDQGKLGT
-154 SGTTKYRRWIV
+154 SGTAKYRRWIV

-174 NYIGISP
+174 NYVGISP

-240 ANATDNRIEPLL
+240 TNATDNRIEPLPT
-252 ITTAKVTD
+252 TTARVTD

-307 RLQEIMV
+307 RLQDIMV

-324 AICIPANTCYL
+324 AICIPANTCYFKANANTPKQVFL
-335 NVDTSAPQELYVKRH
+335 TSDPTA
-350 STGISNLHSN
+350 ID
-360 NSSLTKEGVYSLDGT
+360 SLPSEKTDGGKPCGVYSLDGT

>member
-1 MTENICIMRT
+1 MNRLH
-11 SLILALLSI
+11 SILLFTLCWYGMA
-20 FGYNITSAQNKGT
+20 YAQSKGT
-33 GFVGKGYYRVRNL
+33 GYVGKGYYRVRNL

-61 DITHDKEDFQGIQLW
+61 DIAHDKEDFQGIQLW
-76 KDATKAAKSPASVI
+76 KDAAKAAKSPASVI
-90 FIEELNSGFDLK
+90 FIEELYPGGFDLK

-107 VYDLTGYYVNVIK
+107 VYDLTGYCVNVTK

-128 SASRGGATKFLS
+128 SASRSGVTKFLS

-146 SEQGKLGT
+146 SDQGKLGT
-154 SGTTKYRRWIV
+154 SGTAKYRRWIV

-174 NYIGISP
+174 NYVGISP

-194 ASFPFRTISPGMHV
+194 ASFPFRTISPGMRV
-208 YYISDVEGNFALLKE
+208 YYISDVEGDLALIQE

-240 ANATDNRIEPLL
+240 ANATDNRIEPLPT
-252 ITTAKVTD
+252 TTARVTD

-324 AICIPANTCYL
+324 AICIPANTCYFKANANTPKQVFL
-335 NVDTSAPQELYVKRH
+335 TSDPTA
-350 STGISNLHSN
+350 I
-360 NSSLTKEGVYSLDGT
+360 NSLPSEKTDGGKPCGVYSLDGT

>member
-1 MTENICIMRT
+1 MNRLH
-11 SLILALLSI
+11 SILLFTLCWYGMA
-20 FGYNITSAQNKGT
+20 YAQSKGT
-33 GFVGKGYYRVRNL
+33 GYVGKGYYRVRNL

-61 DITHDKEDFQGIQLW
+61 DIAHDKEDFQGIQLW
-76 KDATKAAKSPASVI
+76 KDAAKAAKSPASVI
-90 FIEELNSGFDLK
+90 FIEELYPGGFDLK

-107 VYDLTGYYVNVIK
+107 VYDLTGYCVNVTK

-128 SASRGGATKFLS
+128 SASRSGVTKFLS

-146 SEQGKLGT
+146 SDQGKLGT
-154 SGTTKYRRWIV
+154 SGTAKYRRWIV

-174 NYIGISP
+174 NYVGINP

-194 ASFPFRTISPGMHV
+194 ASFPFRTISPGMRV
-208 YYISDVEGNFALLKE
+208 YYISDVEGDLALIQE

-240 ANATDNRIEPLL
+240 ANATDNRIEPLPT
-252 ITTAKVTD
+252 TTARVTD

-285 AATMRILTVAD
+285 AATIRILTVAD

-324 AICIPANTCYL
+324 AICIPANTCYFKANANTPKQVFL
-335 NVDTSAPQELYVKRH
+335 TSDPTA
-350 STGISNLHSN
+350 ID
-360 NSSLTKEGVYSLDGT
+360 SLPSEKTDGGKPCGVYSLDGT

>member
-1 MTENICIMRT
+1 MNRLH
-11 SLILALLSI
+11 SILLFTLCWYGMA
-20 FGYNITSAQNKGT
+20 YAQSKGT
-33 GFVGKGYYRVRNL
+33 GYVGKGYYRVRNL
-46 TTERYIYVTDNKDYY
+46 TTERYIYVTDNKDFY
-61 DITHDKEDFQGIQLW
+61 DIAHDKEDFQGIQLW
-76 KDATKAAKSPASVI
+76 KDAAKAAKSPASVI
-90 FIEELNSGFDLK
+90 FIEELYPGGFDLK

-107 VYDLTGYYVNVIK
+107 VYDLTGYCVNVTK

-128 SASRGGATKFLS
+128 SASRSGVTKFLS

-146 SEQGKLGT
+146 SDQGKLGT
-154 SGTTKYRRWIV
+154 SGTAKYRRWIV

-174 NYIGISP
+174 NYVGISP

-194 ASFPFRTISPGMHV
+194 ASFPFRTISPGMRV
-208 YYISDVEGNFALLKE
+208 YYISDVEGDLALIQE

-240 ANATDNRIEPLL
+240 ANATDNRIEPLPT
-252 ITTAKVTD
+252 TTARVTD

-324 AICIPANTCYL
+324 AICIPANTCYFKANANTPKQVFL
-335 NVDTSAPQELYVKRH
+335 TSDPTA
-350 STGISNLHSN
+350 ID
-360 NSSLTKEGVYSLDGT
+360 SLPSEKTDGGKPCGVYSLDGT